1 MQCAANYNGFLMRVI
16 SSFEHFH
23 ISFIGLYL
31 QYFNTVDF
39 LHFSIL
45 AISFMNIYFL
55 EVLLSDLMISL
66 CHLSN
71 RHLVMVMIT
80 VIDDL

>member
-39 LHFSIL
+39 LHF
-45 AISFMNIYFL
+45 
-55 EVLLSDLMISL
+55 
-66 CHLSN
+66 
-71 RHLVMVMIT
+71 
-80 VIDDL
+80 